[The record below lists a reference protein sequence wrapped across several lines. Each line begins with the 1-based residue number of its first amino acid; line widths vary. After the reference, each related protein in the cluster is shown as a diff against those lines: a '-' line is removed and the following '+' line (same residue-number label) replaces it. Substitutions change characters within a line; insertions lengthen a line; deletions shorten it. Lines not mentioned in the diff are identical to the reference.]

1 MNDYLKLF
9 KDMLYLRGL
18 TDHTITSYTTYI
30 SAYLHYLSDIRCCS
44 PEDASWQDLRDF
56 IFWLQNS
63 RGLSDRSI
71 NACISQLR
79 FFTLYVLHNPWDP
92 YQLPF
97 RKFDSYLPFVPSRQE
112 MQTFLSTIS
121 DLKFKAL
128 LCLMFSAGL
137 RIGEVRHLK
146 CSDIEHS
153 NGRILI
159 RASKNRSSRYAQL
172 SEQAW
177 QIILQYWYSL
187 PADKRPKDWLF
198 PQKRNPEK
206 PIDHQRVPDF
216 IRSHEKELGWEHRFT
231 CHTFRHAF
239 ATYHYEDGTDLL
251 TLKALLGHRSL
262 NSTVIYVHLSSSTF
276 TSSAN
281 PFDKM
286 GGMSHELF

>member
-63 RGLSDRSI
+63 RGLSDRTI

-79 FFTLYVLHNPWDP
+79 FFTLYVLHKPWDP

-97 RKFDSYLPFVPSRQE
+97 RKFNSYLPFVPSRQE

-198 PQKRNPEK
+198 PQNRNPEK

-262 NSTVIYVHLSSSTF
+262 NSTVIYVHLSSRTF
-276 TSSAN
+276 TSSSN

-286 GGMSHELF
+286 GDMFHELF